1 MNYSTTSRATG
12 ANVED
17 AQQAVSKADLAD
29 VADTRKPMRLG
40 LWALAIGLGGFMA
53 WATFAPLNNGVPTQ
67 GTVILASKRKPVQH
81 LTGGLVSEFL
91 VHEGEVVKAD
101 QVLARLNPAVSRA
114 SFTAVRQNYLTLS
127 ATQSRLLAELAGA
140 KSITFSE
147 EILKSDDAVV
157 RAQVQ
162 IQRQVFDSRRES
174 LESALRELEASR
186 EGQANALKGL
196 EAQLEGR
203 RRQVAVLQEQVRAL
217 TPLTAEGYSPRMRLM
232 DLERDLAGQQ
242 ASITDLMEN
251 INRLRS
257 TLVELRSRAETRV
270 QEYRKESST
279 LLAQVHRELQGEREK
294 FNAVTEDLERTEIR
308 APVDGQVVGLMLQ
321 SAGAVLPPGQKLMDI
336 VPQNEPLILE
346 AKIPPLQ
353 VDRVRVGQHTDVR
366 FSGFV
371 RTPTLVVDGRVLSI
385 SHDVLTEPYPAP
397 GGSPTYYLA
406 RLEITPEGMEKLGG
420 RQMQAG
426 MQAEVLIKTGETTM
440 LRYLMA
446 PLTKRVAASLKED

>member
-1 MNYSTTSRATG
+1 
-12 ANVED
+12 
-17 AQQAVSKADLAD
+17 
-29 VADTRKPMRLG
+29 
-40 LWALAIGLGGFMA
+40 
-53 WATFAPLNNGVPTQ
+53 
-67 GTVILASKRKPVQH
+67 
-81 LTGGLVSEFL
+81 
-91 VHEGEVVKAD
+91 
-101 QVLARLNPAVSRA
+101 
-114 SFTAVRQNYLTLS
+114 
-127 ATQSRLLAELAGA
+127 
-140 KSITFSE
+140 
-147 EILKSDDAVV
+147 
-157 RAQVQ
+157 
-162 IQRQVFDSRRES
+162 
-174 LESALRELEASR
+174 
-186 EGQANALKGL
+186 
-196 EAQLEGR
+196 
-203 RRQVAVLQEQVRAL
+203 
-217 TPLTAEGYSPRMRLM
+217 
-232 DLERDLAGQQ
+232 LAGQQ